1 MRITQEADYGLRVVL
16 YLSNRGYGEKVEAKV
31 ISEDEKIPLRFL
43 LKLLRKLNAG
53 GITKSY
59 RGVNGGYALNKYPKE
74 ITLKDVIEAI
84 DGPIC
89 VNKCI
94 GNPEACNAGKVGK
107 CAVHRAMCGVQRK
120 LIEELEKVDF
130 EKVINDHR
138 LAKDIIK

>member
-16 YLSNRGYGEKVEAKV
+16 YLSNLGYGNKVEGKV

-43 LKLLRKLNAG
+43 LKLLRKLNAH

-59 RGVNGGYALNKYPKE
+59 RGANGGYALNRLPDD
-74 ITLKDVIEAI
+74 ITLRDVIEAI

-94 GNPEACNAGKVGK
+94 GDPEACNARKVGK
-107 CAVHRAMCGVQRK
+107 CAVHTAMCGVQKK
-120 LIEELEKVDF
+120 LIDELEKVTF
-130 EKVINDHR
+130 
-138 LAKDIIK
+138 KDMIEENNIL